1 MKKKLSLYVLGVLLI
16 ILMAYGISNA
26 GQTVVTLT
34 IPGMTW
40 GGTAHSVSS
49 ALKAIAGVIDIKT
62 DTDKH
67 TAEVTYDS
75 DKANVDKMKK
85 ALLDVGFVVK

>member
-1 MKKKLSLYVLGVLLI
+1 M
-16 ILMAYGISNA
+16 
-26 GQTVVTLT
+26 
-34 IPGMTW
+34 
-40 GGTAHSVSS
+40 
-49 ALKAIAGVIDIKT
+49 AGVIDIKT